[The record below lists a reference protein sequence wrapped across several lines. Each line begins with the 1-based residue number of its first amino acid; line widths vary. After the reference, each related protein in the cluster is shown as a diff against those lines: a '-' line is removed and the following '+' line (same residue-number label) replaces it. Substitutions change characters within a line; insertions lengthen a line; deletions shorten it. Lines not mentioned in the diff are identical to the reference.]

1 MRASDE
7 SRKGYHQS
15 CALDV
20 RKHIHPEFTIDCT
33 VIIISTPKFN
43 PKKKSDIHVSKK
55 KKGEKHILNNQTER
69 EREGER
75 GGEINYLN
83 RGKMPR
89 IKPHL
94 HERRSCCV
102 VVGTSRSKE

>member
-55 KKGEKHILNNQTER
+55 KKRRKTHIEQPNREGEGG
-69 EREGER
+69 GER
-75 GGEINYLN
+75 GGDQLF
-83 RGKMPR
+83 KPR
-89 IKPHL
+89 KDA
-94 HERRSCCV
+94 SN
-102 VVGTSRSKE
+102 